1 MAEIVGEY
9 VDRMVNVE
17 MMDDNNP
24 RRGRTHLLYEAAR
37 EKQGAPLCYL
47 AAKGLVENV
56 KKDDYV
62 ILLSG
67 FGISP
72 WLEHG
77 ETDSPTGIA
86 SLARAL
92 SFGLGAR
99 PVYVGNEKELGPV
112 VAAGVVAGVSVMD
125 REAIE
130 VHKRRNTAL
139 SIPFP
144 LGEKEA
150 EERALAVLD
159 EFQPTA
165 VIGVEKPG
173 PNALGIWH
181 SSSGVAYSG
190 ETQPHLHHIL
200 EDAKRRGIFTVGIGD
215 GGNEMGYGLINEEAN
230 KIYRQAYGVSC
241 QCGCGGG
248 QATAVATDV
257 LVTAAISNWGAYG
270 VSACLAYMFEDPFIL
285 QDPET
290 ERRMLNAMVAAG
302 AVEALSA
309 ATIPWV
315 DGTSPESQ
323 QAVVT
328 ILQEIVRNA
337 LRRGAETG
345 AAGIEQLREHAA
357 NRAD

>member
-9 VDRMVNVE
+9 VDRVVNVE
-17 MMDDNNP
+17 MMDANNA

-37 EKQGAPLCYL
+37 EKQGQPLCYL
-47 AAKGLVENV
+47 AARELAERVT
-56 KKDDYV
+56 KDDYV
-62 ILLSG
+62 ILLAG

-112 VAAGVVAGVSVMD
+112 MAAGTVAGISVMGRD
-125 REAIE
+125 AIE
-130 VHKRRNTAL
+130 VHRRKNTAL
-139 SIPFP
+139 SMPFP
-144 LGEKEA
+144 LGEKGA
-150 EERALAVLD
+150 EERALRVLD
-159 EFQPTA
+159 ELQPKA

-173 PNALGIWH
+173 PNALGVWH

-190 ETQPHLHHIL
+190 ETQPHLHQIL
-200 EDAKRRGIFTVGIGD
+200 EHARRRGILTVGIGD

-230 KIYRQAYGVSC
+230 RIYRQAYGADC

-257 LVTAAISNWGAYG
+257 LVSAAISNWGAYG
-270 VSACLAYMFEDPFIL
+270 VSACLAYMMEDPFIL
-285 QDPET
+285 QDAET
-290 ERRMLNAMVAAG
+290 ERRMLNAMVGAG

-315 DGTSPESQ
+315 DGTSPECQ

-328 ILQEIVRNA
+328 MLQEIVRNA
-337 LRRGAETG
+337 LRRRPDAEG
-345 AAGIEQLREHAA
+345 AGISELR
-357 NRAD
+357 RSQ